1 MNIDYIPSILAKIEE
16 KEQQKQ
22 LKQGMYLLHNKKEMF
37 RLNHLKQTQIADDSK
52 WKFHQT
58 GHPENSRRN
67 KTSCERVITRSA
79 SYFLSVKVDAKNGNT
94 FKNYREIQNP
104 EF

>member
-37 RLNHLKQTQIADDSK
+37 RLKHLKQTKIADDSK
-52 WKFHQT
+52 
-58 GHPENSRRN
+58 
-67 KTSCERVITRSA
+67 
-79 SYFLSVKVDAKNGNT
+79 
-94 FKNYREIQNP
+94 
-104 EF
+104 

>member
-52 WKFHQT
+52 
-58 GHPENSRRN
+58 
-67 KTSCERVITRSA
+67 
-79 SYFLSVKVDAKNGNT
+79 
-94 FKNYREIQNP
+94 
-104 EF
+104 